1 MKNKVNSQI
10 GFYCDQTRCTGCDA
24 CVIACKQWH
33 DVPPGPA
40 SWMRIQTIEEG
51 HFPNVYLGF
60 LPSRCLN
67 CEDAPCIAA
76 CPVDAITKRQE
87 DGIVVVDREKCLG
100 RDACGHDCSN
110 ACPAGTDVR
119 GFVSLIKQGKYEE
132 AWQLIV
138 ETNPFP
144 GVCGR
149 VCVHPCEEAC
159 VRGQI
164 DQPLAIH
171 ALERLAADHMPS
183 IPLYAPYASEKDRQ
197 KVAVVGSGPA
207 GLTCAYHLARRG
219 YKVTVFE
226 ALQVVGGM
234 LRIGIP
240 EYHLPK
246 EVLDRE
252 IAFIEACGV
261 EIKTNMRLGENL
273 TLLELEK
280 FDAIFL
286 ATGAHEKKI
295 LDIPGADLNGV
306 MSGVD
311 FLTKVNLNEV
321 VNLGNRVLVVGGGDV
336 AIDCARS
343 AIRLGASEVHVACL
357 ESLDEMPANPL
368 GVVQAKEEGITIH
381 PSRTFSRIFKENG
394 CCAGI
399 ECLKLHSMKFDDNGK
414 LHIDVI
420 ENTEHTLSA
429 DTVIFAIGQ
438 AVDSNIFPKGLQ
450 VNKGLIKIDENGVT
464 SLPKYFAGGDVAIPE
479 GKVAYAIGSG
489 RKAAE
494 AIDRQLRNLPE
505 YKPTTELPIHKSELS
520 DIDIFEKKGRIPIS
534 SAPISDRL
542 LEFSEVELSLTE
554 EEGKKEASRCLEC
567 YAMCQMVCPYDVPQ
581 FGAEENP
588 KMQKCDSC
596 LDEYLQGKD
605 PICVR
610 ACPTRALDAGPIE
623 ELKAKYGDNRVAKNF
638 TYYENTKPNVV
649 FKPKIK

>member
-1 MKNKVNSQI
+1 MKHQANQQI

-33 DVPPGPA
+33 DIPPGPA

-67 CEDAPCIAA
+67 CENAPCVTA
-76 CPVDAITKRQE
+76 CPVDAIAKRQG
-87 DGIVVVDREKCLG
+87 DGIVLVDTEQCLG

-119 GFVSLIKQGKYEE
+119 GFVSLVKQGKYEE
-132 AWQLIV
+132 AWQLIA

-149 VCVHPCEEAC
+149 ICAHPCEEAC

-171 ALERLAADHMPS
+171 ALERLAADHMP
-183 IPLYAPYASEKDRQ
+183 PTPFYGPYGSEKGRH

-207 GLTCAYHLARRG
+207 GLTCAYHLAKRG
-219 YKVTVFE
+219 YRVTVFE
-226 ALQVVGGM
+226 ALPVVGGM

-252 IAFIEACGV
+252 IAFIEAFGV

-273 TLLELEK
+273 SPADLEQ

-286 ATGAHEKKI
+286 ATGAHKSKA
-295 LDIPGADLNGV
+295 LDIPGTDLNGV

-311 FLTKVNLNEV
+311 FLTKVNLNEA
-321 VNLGNRVLVVGGGDV
+321 VNIGKEVLVIGGGDV

-343 AIRLGASEVHVACL
+343 AVRLGASEVHIACL
-357 ESLDEMPANPL
+357 ETLDTMPANPS
-368 GVVQAKEEGITIH
+368 GVAEAQEEGITIQ
-381 PSRTFSRIFKENG
+381 PSRTFCSIFEENG

-399 ECLKLHSMKFDDNGK
+399 DCLRLNSMRFDEYGK
-414 LHIDVI
+414 LHIDAI

-429 DTVIFAIGQ
+429 DTIIVAIGQ
-438 AVDSNIFPKGLQ
+438 KIDNNILPKGLQ
-450 VNKGLIKIDENGVT
+450 VNKGLIEVDENGVT
-464 SLPKYFAGGDVAIPE
+464 SLPNYFAGGDVAIPE

-494 AIDRQLRNLPE
+494 AIDRQLKNIPQE
-505 YKPTTELPIHKSELS
+505 KQMVTPPIHKSEFS
-520 DIDIFEKKGRIPIS
+520 DIDIFEKKKRMSIS
-534 SAPISDRL
+534 SLPASSRVLGFP
-542 LEFSEVELSLTE
+542 EVELPLTE
-554 EEGKKEASRCLEC
+554 EEAKTEASRCLEC
-567 YAMCQMVCPYDVPQ
+567 YAMCQLACPYDAPQ
-581 FGAEENP
+581 FGAESNP

-596 LDEYLQGKD
+596 LDEYLHGKD

-610 ACPTRALDAGPIE
+610 ACPTRALDAGPID
-623 ELKAKYGDNRVAKNF
+623 ELKSKYGETNMAKNF
-638 TYYENTKPNVV
+638 TYFEKTKPNVV